1 MIISAATKVYLYDRD
16 KEIIIPC
23 HRHKDVAYILQ
34 SLGYDDTKYER
45 IKEGFLTDED
55 VFLTRREAA
64 EYAYVCGQLTEE
76 PEDPYIDVLFSE
88 DLW

>member
-1 MIISAATKVYLYDRD
+1 MIVSAATKVYLYDRD
-16 KEIIIPC
+16 KEVIIPC
-23 HRHKDVAYILQ
+23 HRHKDVACTLQ
-34 SLGYDDTKYER
+34 SLDYDKTKYKR

-76 PEDPYIDVLFSE
+76 PEEPYIDVLFSE

>member
-34 SLGYDDTKYER
+34 NLGYDETKYKR

-64 EYAYVCGQLTEE
+64 EYAYTCGQLTEG